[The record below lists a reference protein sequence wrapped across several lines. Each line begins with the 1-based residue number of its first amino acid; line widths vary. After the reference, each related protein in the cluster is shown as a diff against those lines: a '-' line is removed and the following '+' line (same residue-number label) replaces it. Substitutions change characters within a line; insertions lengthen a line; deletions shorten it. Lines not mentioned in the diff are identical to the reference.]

1 MTNEELLILLENNFG
16 DKLHDFVVLQ
26 IGANDGIQDDLVRPL
41 ITKYN
46 LKSHLVE
53 PVLEY
58 FQSLSHNY
66 KDYSNVICYNIA
78 ISDID
83 GNKEMSVIKYNDTM
97 SIWCKGLSTFDES
110 YNFFSGF
117 GGLGLA
123 EDLKNTDVYKQVIEN
138 KIKINV
144 TTKKLETFLN
154 DNQINSLDIFITDT
168 EGHDFIIFNQLDL
181 TKYHPKVIIM
191 ETHTLGE
198 NVNNLITDKLLKHG
212 YTILENSW
220 DIVAINNN

>member
-1 MTNEELLILLENNFG
+1 MTKEELLILLENNFG

-53 PVLEY
+53 PILKY

-66 KDYSNVICYNIA
+66 KDYSNVICHNIA

-83 GNKEMSVIKYNDTM
+83 GDKEMSVIKYNDTM
-97 SIWCKGLSTFDES
+97 PIWCKGLSTFDES

-117 GGLGLA
+117 GGLGLV

-181 TKYHPKVIIM
+181 TKYRPKVIIM

>member
-53 PVLEY
+53 PILEY

-66 KDYSNVICYNIA
+66 KDYSNVICHNIA

-97 SIWCKGLSTFDES
+97 PIWCKGLSTFDES

-181 TKYHPKVIIM
+181 TKYRPKVIIM
-191 ETHTLGE
+191 ETHTLGK